1 MANKEIKQ
9 LTNVSFTQ
17 KSGRIVY
24 NMTNDYMFRA
34 VLQKNK
40 KVLRGLVG
48 AILGID
54 PKHITVIIMN
64 PIELGENI
72 DNKDFILDIKVL
84 VNGTLRLNLEM
95 QVLLKPFWND
105 RSLSYLC
112 RTFDEDL
119 EKGDAFEIAP
129 AIQVCFIDFSLHKDS
144 PEFFATYMLQNI
156 KNNKIYS
163 DNFKIHVVELKQI
176 ELATEEDKAHG
187 LDKWASLF
195 KAKTWEELKAMAETN
210 EYISEAAQTM
220 YILSSDKRIIE
231 QCRRRK
237 EVEQEHKYYESTIA
251 KKDNQIAEQKSQIA
265 EQKSQINKQK
275 SQINEQKSQIADKDN
290 QIAELNAKL
299 AYYESQQNK

>member
-1 MANKEIKQ
+1 
-9 LTNVSFTQ
+9 
-17 KSGRIVY
+17 
-24 NMTNDYMFRA
+24 MFR
-34 VLQKNK
+34 LQ
-40 KVLRGLVG
+40 
-48 AILGID
+48 
-54 PKHITVIIMN
+54 
-64 PIELGENI
+64 
-72 DNKDFILDIKVL
+72 
-84 VNGTLRLNLEM
+84 
-95 QVLLKPFWND
+95 
-105 RSLSYLC
+105 
-112 RTFDEDL
+112 
-119 EKGDAFEIAP
+119 
-129 AIQVCFIDFSLHKDS
+129 
-144 PEFFATYMLQNI
+144 
-156 KNNKIYS
+156 
-163 DNFKIHVVELKQI
+163 IH
-176 ELATEEDKAHG
+176 LATEEDKAHG

-195 KAKTWEELKAMAETN
+195 KAKTWEELKAMSETN